1 MSIQAKLESF
11 IETMS
16 VSSPSNE
23 KQANKE
29 KKQLIRS

>member
-23 KQANKE
+23 KQEK

>member
-1 MSIQAKLESF
+1 MAKSMSIQAKLESF

-23 KQANKE
+23 KQE
-29 KKQLIRS
+29 KKNS